1 MRCPFC
7 RNMDDRVIDSRLS
20 KDGDLIRRRREC
32 AHCQRRF
39 TTYERV
45 EETLPLVIK
54 KDGRRELFD
63 RGKILNGLQKAC
75 EKRPI
80 SVTVLEKL
88 IERIEQRLQESGERE
103 VLSREIGE
111 QIMLELQSLD
121 EVAYV
126 RFASVYRSFKDV
138 NEFMSEVKELLEKGQ
153 KNKKEALGAIASRR
167 IRFHMTEDERY
178 MRLALSLARKGL
190 GTTSPNPM
198 VGAVVVKGKTIVGQ
212 GIPSSRGR
220 APRRNPGPP
229 PGRGEGSG
237 SDALSQLGAL

>member
-63 RGKILNGLQKAC
+63 RGKILTGLQKAC

-80 SVTVLEKL
+80 SVTILEKL

-103 VLSREIGE
+103 ILSREIGE
-111 QIMLELQSLD
+111 QIMLELQNLD
-121 EVAYV
+121 EIAYV

-138 NEFMSEVKELLEKGQ
+138 NEFMNEVKELLEKGQ
-153 KNKKEALGAIASRR
+153 KNKKE
-167 IRFHMTEDERY
+167 
-178 MRLALSLARKGL
+178 
-190 GTTSPNPM
+190 
-198 VGAVVVKGKTIVGQ
+198 
-212 GIPSSRGR
+212 
-220 APRRNPGPP
+220 
-229 PGRGEGSG
+229 
-237 SDALSQLGAL
+237 

>member
-20 KDGDLIRRRREC
+20 KEGELIRRRREC

-111 QIMLELQSLD
+111 QIMQELQNLD

-138 NEFMSEVKELLEKGQ
+138 NEFMNEVKELLEKGQ
-153 KNKKEALGAIASRR
+153 KNKKE
-167 IRFHMTEDERY
+167 
-178 MRLALSLARKGL
+178 
-190 GTTSPNPM
+190 
-198 VGAVVVKGKTIVGQ
+198 
-212 GIPSSRGR
+212 
-220 APRRNPGPP
+220 
-229 PGRGEGSG
+229 
-237 SDALSQLGAL
+237 

>member
-32 AHCQRRF
+32 SHCQRRF

-63 RGKILNGLQKAC
+63 RGKILTGLQKAC

-88 IERIEQRLQESGERE
+88 VERIEQRLQESGERE

-111 QIMLELQSLD
+111 QIMLELQNLD
-121 EVAYV
+121 EIAYV

-138 NEFMSEVKELLEKGQ
+138 NEFMNEVKELLEKGQ
-153 KNKKEALGAIASRR
+153 KNKKE
-167 IRFHMTEDERY
+167 
-178 MRLALSLARKGL
+178 
-190 GTTSPNPM
+190 
-198 VGAVVVKGKTIVGQ
+198 
-212 GIPSSRGR
+212 
-220 APRRNPGPP
+220 
-229 PGRGEGSG
+229 
-237 SDALSQLGAL
+237 

>member
-1 MRCPFC
+1 
-7 RNMDDRVIDSRLS
+7 MDDRVIDSRLS

-32 AHCQRRF
+32 SHCQRRF

-111 QIMLELQSLD
+111 QIMQELQSLD

-153 KNKKEALGAIASRR
+153 KEKKEERR
-167 IRFHMTEDERY
+167 
-178 MRLALSLARKGL
+178 
-190 GTTSPNPM
+190 
-198 VGAVVVKGKTIVGQ
+198 
-212 GIPSSRGR
+212 
-220 APRRNPGPP
+220 
-229 PGRGEGSG
+229 
-237 SDALSQLGAL
+237 